1 MHTDAV
7 QAPGSLPLDVR
18 ELGVD
23 ALSISGHK
31 FGAPKGVGAVFLA
44 SRIAIEPLIR
54 GGGQERGRRSG
65 TENVAGAAGLAV
77 ALELAE
83 QSRAANTVGLAEARD
98 RFIRDILSAVP
109 SARLTGSA
117 RSRLPGNAS
126 FTFAGTSGESIVI
139 ELERR
144 GIVCSSGSACAAGSD
159 EPSAVLLAI
168 GIPPEVAHTAVRFS
182 FTEGLGVE
190 DLTVVAR
197 ELSRAV
203 AAVGT
208 GRTN

>member
-18 ELGVD
+18 KLGVD

-65 TENVAGAAGLAV
+65 TENVAGAVGLAV

-83 QSRAANTVGLAEARD
+83 QARAANAAGLAEARD
-98 RFIRDILSAVP
+98 RFIRDILSAVS

-117 RSRLPGNAS
+117 SSRLPGNAS
-126 FTFAGTSGESIVI
+126 FTFAGTSGESIVV

-144 GIVCSSGSACAAGSD
+144 GIVCASGSACAAGSD

-168 GIPPEVAHTAVRFS
+168 GITPEVAQTAVRFS
-182 FTEGLGVE
+182 FTEGLAAE
-190 DLTVVAR
+190 DLAVVAR
-197 ELSRAV
+197 ELPLAV
-203 AAVGT
+203 AAVEAN
-208 GRTN
+208 RTN